1 MMLDFEIRTHLLYH
15 LVIQVGT
22 IVGNDLP
29 RESVPTNP
37 LPLDESDH
45 YTPPDI
51 GVGNLFFLIRGMEEI
66 FLVRKSNVCVNSFI
80 VLGIY
85 FFKI

>member
-1 MMLDFEIRTHLLYH
+1 MYYMLLY
-15 LVIQVGT
+15 LMT
-22 IVGNDLP
+22 
-29 RESVPTNP
+29 E
-37 LPLDESDH
+37 
-45 YTPPDI
+45 